1 MDIGRVE
8 RIIEIE
14 LIEESTPMLEPAPA

>member
-1 MDIGRVE
+1 MDIGRIE